1 VFDLIGQATSVVAAA
16 FTVNAN
22 NLQKR
27 LRPPGQAAMQK
38 RPKYQNSAAR
48 GFSMSSP
55 ATIGLAS
62 EPREKPARSKLP
74 ASLIALVLMWLFLL
88 SPMIFQ
94 PLLSN
99 GRGRI
104 DLLYLFNLIT
114 TVLWTGALHFSVRRP
129 VVLHALLI
137 PFYLA
142 TAVDLFLMATL
153 EIGFLA
159 DI

>member
-1 VFDLIGQATSVVAAA
+1 
-16 FTVNAN
+16 
-22 NLQKR
+22 
-27 LRPPGQAAMQK
+27 
-38 RPKYQNSAAR
+38 
-48 GFSMSSP
+48 MSSP

-74 ASLIALVLMWLFLL
+74 ASLIALALMWLFLL

-114 TVLWTGALHFSVRRP
+114 TVLWTGALHFFSSSSGRTSCVIDTLLSGHSGQSVSDGDFWKS
-129 VVLHALLI
+129 A
-137 PFYLA
+137 F
-142 TAVDLFLMATL
+142 
-153 EIGFLA
+153 
-159 DI
+159 